1 MKGWLVLLVV
11 LLGKFTCAQGE
22 LNMYDSTL
30 AKELGADAYGMK
42 NYVLVILET
51 GSVQIS
57 DRDSVQKLFAGHMAN
72 IGRLAEEGKLIVAGP
87 LQKNT
92 ENYRGIFILN
102 ASTIED
108 AREWVN
114 SDPAIAAGLLN
125 PLYFLWYGS
134 AALPV
139 YLDTH
144 KKIQQ
149 SGF

>member
-1 MKGWLVLLVV
+1 MKLWLVLSIV
-11 LLGKFTCAQGE
+11 LLSKITCAQGE
-22 LNMYDSTL
+22 LNTYDSIL

-42 NYVLVILET
+42 TYVLVILET
-51 GSVQIS
+51 GTAQIS
-57 DRDSVQKLFAGHMAN
+57 DRDSVQELFAGHMAN

-108 AREWVN
+108 AQKWVD
-114 SDPAIAAGLLN
+114 SDPAVSAGLLN

-149 SGF
+149 TGF